1 MLNTIRREELEKRL
15 KEGKKQRAIS
25 INLFNFCN
33 LILDGD
39 TDFDLIYSSSREIY
53 VGVRL
58 KQELGKETS
67 IILLNNGFKR
77 EYLILKR
84 TKRI

>member
-1 MLNTIRREELEKRL
+1 MMIYNYF
-15 KEGKKQRAIS
+15 S

-67 IILLNNGFKR
+67 IILLKNGFKR